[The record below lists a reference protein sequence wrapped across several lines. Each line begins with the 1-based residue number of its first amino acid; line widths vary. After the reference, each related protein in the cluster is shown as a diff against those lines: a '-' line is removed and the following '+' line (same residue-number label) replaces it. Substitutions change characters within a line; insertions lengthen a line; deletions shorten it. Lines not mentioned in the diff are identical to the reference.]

1 MSSVTWA
8 FTGTLFP
15 FLMTLTGAG
24 SVFLFK
30 RQALQQK
37 SALFLHFAGGVML
50 ASSVFSLILP
60 AIDKTTDS
68 PFFPLLIGMAAGAFF
83 LLMLEPF
90 AHRGFFRQFPGT
102 SALKGASAMTFLS
115 ITLHN
120 IPEGMAV
127 GLSFALA
134 AKGEIPLMSAVTLAL
149 GIGFQNLPEGAAVAL
164 PLCRD
169 GISRFRAFLM
179 GAFSGVMEPLAGV
192 MAALLLSRAQM
203 LLPWMMHFS
212 AGAMIY
218 VTFREVLTA
227 RQETHSPL
235 PALCAFLGFL
245 LMTVMDVM
253 LG

>member
-60 AIDKTTDS
+60 AIGKTTDS
-68 PFFPLLIGMAAGAFF
+68 PFFPLLIGMAAGAIF

-90 AHRGFFRQFPGT
+90 AHRGFFRQLPGT

>member
-8 FTGTLFP
+8 FAGTLFP

-90 AHRGFFRQFPGT
+90 AHRGFFRQLPGT

-192 MAALLLSRAQM
+192 LAALLFSRAQM

-212 AGAMIY
+212 AGAMVY

-227 RQETHSPL
+227 KQETPSSL
-235 PALCAFLGFL
+235 PSLCAFLGFL

>member
-8 FTGTLFP
+8 FAGTLFP

-60 AIDKTTDS
+60 AIGKTPDS

-90 AHRGFFRQFPGT
+90 AHRGFFRQLPGT

-169 GISRFRAFLM
+169 GISRFRAFLL

-218 VTFREVLTA
+218 VTFRDVLTA

-245 LMTVMDVM
+245 LMTVMEVM

>member
-8 FTGTLFP
+8 FAGTLFP

-60 AIDKTTDS
+60 AIGKTTDS

-90 AHRGFFRQFPGT
+90 AHRGFFRQLPGA